1 MRFWQFTIRQWAKW
15 KLNVLKRVAIEI
27 FVSLIIGVVFGLFG
41 PFGTFS
47 APLGLRVLYWVV
59 FIVAGYTLFRP
70 TLIVSEWL
78 ADHIGMSIWIAKALA
93 IGVASLPMTL
103 LVAWML
109 DGFQIKA
116 ALTSN
121 ALPYFYGQVVLVS
134 LIVNFIYDLLFT
146 RHPPDRAIKPPAIE
160 AVVASGMSSIEAP
173 EERAFHSRLPIGFG
187 PVLALSGE
195 DHYVRVHGR
204 NRSELILVRL
214 RDAISEMGEEEG
226 LQVHRSWW
234 VARAAVANME
244 RSGRAYVLILSNG
257 LKVTASRDGRE
268 LLEAKGWA

>member
-146 RHPPDRAIKPPAIE
+146 RHPPDRHD
-160 AVVASGMSSIEAP
+160 V
-173 EERAFHSRLPIGFG
+173 
-187 PVLALSGE
+187 
-195 DHYVRVHGR
+195 
-204 NRSELILVRL
+204 NRSTRATSLSLSVAHWFWPRSSAFRRRSLRAGTWTQSKRIDTCSFARCNLRNGRGRRL
-214 RDAISEMGEEEG
+214 AGSP
-226 LQVHRSWW
+226 
-234 VARAAVANME
+234 
-244 RSGRAYVLILSNG
+244 
-257 LKVTASRDGRE
+257 
-268 LLEAKGWA
+268 